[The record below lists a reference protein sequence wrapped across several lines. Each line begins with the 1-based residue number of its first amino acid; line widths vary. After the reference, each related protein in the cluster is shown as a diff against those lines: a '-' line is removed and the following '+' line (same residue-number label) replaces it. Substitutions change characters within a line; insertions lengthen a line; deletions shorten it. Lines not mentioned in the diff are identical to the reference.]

1 MQQLHSKQPLLAQ
14 IGLGDSSS
22 TDDKDELSDASSI
35 SSPSR
40 SV

>member
-14 IGLGDSSS
+14 IGLGETSS
-22 TDDKDELSDASSI
+22 TDDNEELSEASSI

-40 SV
+40 SD